1 MINTNGNNGLLNRVK
16 EQLAIKGI
24 TVAELERRCN
34 LGNGTLRNWAKSYPS
49 ADKLQRVAKELGTTM
64 DYLLTGNSENMQSKI
79 IAREA
84 ASLTESQITL
94 IRKMIK
100 EFNEN
105 NK

>member
-1 MINTNGNNGLLNRVK
+1 MNNFNDNQGLLRRVK
-16 EQLAIKGI
+16 EELAIKGI

-34 LGNGTLRNWAKSYPS
+34 LGNGTLRNWSKSYPS

-64 DYLLTGNSENMQSKI
+64 DYLLTGKEENAQSKI

-84 ASLTESQITL
+84 AGLTESQVNL

-105 NK
+105 NL

>member
-1 MINTNGNNGLLNRVK
+1 MDNNNGLLMRVK
-16 EQLAIKGI
+16 EKLAIKGI

-34 LGNGTLRNWAKSYPS
+34 LGNGTLRNWSKSYPS

-64 DYLLTGNSENMQSKI
+64 DYLLTGLEENSQSKI

-84 ASLTESQITL
+84 AGLTDSQVAL

-100 EFNEN
+100 EFSETN
-105 NK
+105 N